1 MIQFWV
7 DGKPIPQG
15 SMRSLGNGRMIHSQ
29 GSALALWR
37 SSIALAARFAG
48 AKPLEGAMGLD
59 VIFHVQRPKSV
70 KRASPSVAPDLDKYL
85 RSVGDAL
92 AGICYIDDSQI
103 VNIKAKKVY
112 SDSPGAEIKCYQIV
126 I

>member
-1 MIQFWV
+1 
-7 DGKPIPQG
+7 
-15 SMRSLGNGRMIHSQ
+15 MIHSQ

-92 AGICYIDDSQI
+92 TGICYIDDSQI
-103 VNIKAKKVY
+103 VDIKAKKVY